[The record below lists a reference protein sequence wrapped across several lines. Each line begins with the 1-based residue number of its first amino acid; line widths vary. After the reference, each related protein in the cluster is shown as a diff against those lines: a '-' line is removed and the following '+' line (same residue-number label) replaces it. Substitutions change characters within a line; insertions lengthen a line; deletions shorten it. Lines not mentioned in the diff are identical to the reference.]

1 MAPKKR
7 QAREVDGISA
17 HSFAPFASEKDHEL
31 FIIERDLLAR
41 VVLKQHC
48 AYRRIDIV
56 DRIKSVL
63 KGLDQFLNHPQTR
76 EEQIYALNRLIGYA
90 AERFFQQLS
99 MGLMIP
105 MSIVCLGA
113 FSRLTAILYRMKFG
127 KANGNIP
134 LSLSGLG
141 YTIDEDE
148 GIQIDR

>member
-1 MAPKKR
+1 MMTMKKR
-7 QAREVDGISA
+7 QAHEIDGISVS
-17 HSFAPFASEKDHEL
+17 SFAPFASEKDHEL

-48 AYRRIDIV
+48 AYRRIDII

-63 KGLDQFLNHPQTR
+63 KGLDRFLSHPQTR
-76 EEQIYALNRLIGYA
+76 AGQTDGLHRLIGHA

-105 MSIVCLGA
+105 MSTVCLGA
-113 FSRLTAILYRMKFG
+113 FGRLTAILHRINL

-134 LSLSGLG
+134 LNISGLG